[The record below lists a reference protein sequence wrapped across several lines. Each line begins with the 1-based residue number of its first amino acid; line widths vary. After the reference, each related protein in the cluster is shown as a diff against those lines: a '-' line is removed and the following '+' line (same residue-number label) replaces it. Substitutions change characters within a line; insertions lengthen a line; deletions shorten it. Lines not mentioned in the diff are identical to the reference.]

1 MHHGRK
7 TGKYKD
13 AIMKNFNLDKA
24 TKFVV
29 LLGLISLFSDMTYE
43 AARSINGSFL
53 QVLGTS
59 GATVGWVAGLGE
71 LLGYG
76 LRFISGYIADK
87 TKKYWTILI
96 TGYLLNLFSVPLLA
110 LAGYWQIAVILM
122 ITERIGKAIRTPSRD
137 ALLSF
142 GTQKMG
148 RGWGYGLHEAM
159 DQIGATVGPLLVSSV
174 LFYQHQNYRMAFGI
188 LAIPAIIAVGILLY
202 CRHLYPKPENLE
214 IKTTSITSKSFSKR
228 YWIYIMAAVFIAAG
242 YVDFPL
248 IAYHFKEKAIMSD
261 SVIPLFYSLAMAT
274 DAIAALVLGK
284 LYDKKGIKT
293 LLLAILL
300 SAFFAPMVF
309 LGGFNWALAGM
320 VLWGIGMG
328 AQESILKAEVAGMI
342 PPEKRGTAFG
352 TFNTAYGLFWF
363 AGSALMGYLY
373 DFSVKG
379 LILVSVITQFIALL
393 IIVYLLKRKNG

>member
-1 MHHGRK
+1 
-7 TGKYKD
+7 
-13 AIMKNFNLDKA
+13 MKNIRIDTA

-29 LLGLISLFSDMTYE
+29 LIGLVSLFSDMTYE

-53 QVLGTS
+53 QLLGTN

-96 TGYLLNLFSVPLLA
+96 VGYLLNLLSVPLLA
-110 LAGYWQIAVILM
+110 LAGFWQLAVVLM
-122 ITERIGKAIRTPSRD
+122 ITERIGKAIRTPARD

-159 DQIGATVGPLLVSSV
+159 DQIGATVGPLLVSAV

-188 LAIPAIIAVGILLY
+188 LVIPAIIAVSILLY

-214 IKTTSITSKSFSKR
+214 IKTTSITSKGFPKR
-228 YWIYIMAAVFIAAG
+228 YWIYVLAAVFIAAG

-248 IAYHFKEKAIMSD
+248 IAYHFKARALMSD
-261 SVIPLFYSLAMAT
+261 SVIPVFYAVAMAT
-274 DAIAALVLGK
+274 DAIAALIFGK
-284 LYDKKGIKT
+284 LYDKTGIKT
-293 LLLAILL
+293 LLLAVLL
-300 SAFFAPMVF
+300 SSFFAPMVF
-309 LGGFNWALAGM
+309 MGGFNWALAGM

-328 AQESILKAEVAGMI
+328 AQESILKAEIAEMI
-342 PPEKRGTAFG
+342 SPERRGTAFG

-363 AGSALMGYLY
+363 VGSALMGYLY
-373 DFSVKG
+373 DFSIRG
-379 LILVSVITQFIALL
+379 LIVFSIATQLIAVL
-393 IIVYLLKRKNG
+393 IIYYLIKKQVKCV

>member
-1 MHHGRK
+1 M
-7 TGKYKD
+7 KYIRID
-13 AIMKNFNLDKA
+13 TA

-29 LLGLISLFSDMTYE
+29 LIGLISLFSDMTYE

-53 QVLGTS
+53 QLLGTN

-96 TGYLLNLFSVPLLA
+96 AGYFLNLFSVPLLA
-110 LAGYWQIAVILM
+110 LAGFWQLAVVLM
-122 ITERIGKAIRTPSRD
+122 ITERIGKAIRSPARD
-137 ALLSF
+137 AILSF

-159 DQIGATVGPLLVSSV
+159 DQIGATVGPLLVSAV

-188 LAIPAIIAVGILLY
+188 LVIPAIIAVSILLY

-214 IKTTSITSKSFSKR
+214 IKTTSITSKGLSKR
-228 YWIYIMAAVFIAAG
+228 YWIYVLGTVFIAAG

-248 IAYHFKEKAIMSD
+248 IAYHFKARALMSD
-261 SVIPLFYSLAMAT
+261 SVIPVFYAVAMAT
-274 DAIAALVLGK
+274 DAIAALIFGK
-284 LYDKKGIKT
+284 LYDKTGIKT
-293 LLLAILL
+293 LLLAVLL

-328 AQESILKAEVAGMI
+328 AQESILKAEIAEMVS
-342 PPEKRGTAFG
+342 PERRGTAFG

-363 AGSALMGYLY
+363 AGSAAMGYLY
-373 DFSVKG
+373 DFSLKG
-379 LILVSVITQFIALL
+379 LIIFSVATQLIAVL
-393 IIVYLLKRKNG
+393 IIFYLIKKRVTSSLS

>member
-1 MHHGRK
+1 
-7 TGKYKD
+7 
-13 AIMKNFNLDKA
+13 MKNIRFDTA

-29 LLGLISLFSDMTYE
+29 LIGLISLFSDMTYE

-53 QVLGTS
+53 QLLGTN

-76 LRFISGYIADK
+76 LRFTSGYIADK

-96 TGYLLNLFSVPLLA
+96 VGYLLNLLSVPLLA
-110 LAGYWQIAVILM
+110 LAGFWQLAVVLM

-159 DQIGATVGPLLVSSV
+159 DQIGATVGPLLVSAV

-188 LAIPAIIAVGILLY
+188 LVIPAIIAVSILLY

-214 IKTTSITSKSFSKR
+214 IKTTSITSKGLPKR
-228 YWIYIMAAVFIAAG
+228 YWIYVLAAVFIATG

-248 IAYHFKEKAIMSD
+248 IAYHFKAKTLMSD
-261 SVIPLFYSLAMAT
+261 SVIPIFYAVAMAT
-274 DAIAALVLGK
+274 DAIAALIFGK
-284 LYDKKGIKT
+284 MFDKTGIKT
-293 LLLAILL
+293 LLLAVLL
-300 SAFFAPMVF
+300 SSFFAPMVF
-309 LGGFNWALAGM
+309 MGGFNWALAGM

-328 AQESILKAEVAGMI
+328 AQESILKAEIAEMI
-342 PPEKRGTAFG
+342 SPERRGTAFG

-363 AGSALMGYLY
+363 VGSALMGYLY
-373 DFSVKG
+373 DFSIRG
-379 LILVSVITQFIALL
+379 LIVFSIATQLIAVL
-393 IIVYLLKRKNG
+393 IIYYLIHKQVKSA

>member
-1 MHHGRK
+1 MKKIRIF
-7 TGKYKD
+7 YIQPR
-13 AIMKNFNLDKA
+13 IMKNIRIDTA

-29 LLGLISLFSDMTYE
+29 LIGLVSLFSDMTYE

-53 QVLGTS
+53 QLLGTN

-76 LRFISGYIADK
+76 LRFISGYITDK

-110 LAGYWQIAVILM
+110 LAGFWQLAVVLM
-122 ITERIGKAIRTPSRD
+122 ITERIGKAIRTPARD

-142 GTQKMG
+142 GSQKMG

-159 DQIGATVGPLLVSSV
+159 DQIGATVGPLLVGAV

-188 LAIPAIIAVGILLY
+188 LVIPAVIAISILLY
-202 CRHLYPKPENLE
+202 CRHLYPKPESLE
-214 IKTTSITSKSFSKR
+214 IKTTSITSKGLPKR
-228 YWIYIMAAVFIAAG
+228 YWIYVMAAVFIAAG

-248 IAYHFKEKAIMSD
+248 IAYHFKARALMSD
-261 SVIPLFYSLAMAT
+261 SVIPVFYAVAMAT
-274 DAIAALVLGK
+274 DAIAALVFGK
-284 LYDKKGIKT
+284 LYDKTGIKT
-293 LLLAILL
+293 LLLAVLL
-300 SAFFAPMVF
+300 SSFFAPMVF
-309 LGGFNWALAGM
+309 MGGFSWALAGM

-328 AQESILKAEVAGMI
+328 AQESILKAEIAEMV
-342 PPEKRGTAFG
+342 PPERRGTAFG

-363 AGSALMGYLY
+363 AGSAMMGYLY
-373 DFSVKG
+373 DFSLKG
-379 LILVSVITQFIALL
+379 LIIFSVTTQLIAVL
-393 IIVYLLKRKNG
+393 IIYYLIQKQR

>member
-1 MHHGRK
+1 
-7 TGKYKD
+7 
-13 AIMKNFNLDKA
+13 MKNIRFDTA

-29 LLGLISLFSDMTYE
+29 LIGLVSLFSDMTYE

-110 LAGYWQIAVILM
+110 LAGFWQIAVVLM

-159 DQIGATVGPLLVSSV
+159 DQIGATVGPLLVSAV
-174 LFYQHQNYRMAFGI
+174 LFYQHQNYQIAFGI
-188 LAIPAIIAVGILLY
+188 LVIPAIIAVSILLY
-202 CRHLYPKPENLE
+202 CRQLYPKPENLE
-214 IKTTSITSKSFSKR
+214 IKTTSITSKSLPER
-228 YWIYIMAAVFIAAG
+228 YWIYTLAAVFIAAG

-248 IAYHFKEKAIMSD
+248 IAYHFKQRAIMSD
-261 SVIPLFYSLAMAT
+261 SVIPLFYSIAMAT
-274 DAIAALVLGK
+274 DAIAALILGK
-284 LYDKKGIKT
+284 MYDKIGIKT
-293 LLLAILL
+293 LMLAVLL

-320 VLWGIGMG
+320 MLWGIGMG
-328 AQESILKAEVAGMI
+328 AQESILKAEVAGMV

-379 LILVSVITQFIALL
+379 VILVSVITQFIAL
-393 IIVYLLKRKNG
+393 IIIFNLVKKKKTTE